1 MDNKM
6 DITFDY
12 VSDFKLGIVIY
23 HNVLPKSL
31 RLIERL
37 EETIGE
43 STTPTY
49 MWKEALVGDYQS
61 MPEYRNCFDCKIDE
75 IRAKSAPPQ
84 YSEIY
89 NIWKDTTDPLVACL
103 RHYESLVN
111 VKTEYMEAI
120 NYVKYG
126 VGQHFAV
133 HADHGFSYTC
143 TVSSVMYLNND
154 YEGGEL
160 WFPRF
165 DLKIKP
171 DAGDIIF
178 FPSAYLFQ
186 HASLPVTS
194 GTKYSAVTM
203 FDYNDRH
210 HICTGISQGNYSDKH

>member
-1 MDNKM
+1 M
-6 DITFDY
+6 DITY
-12 VSDFKLGIVIY
+12 EYISDVKLGIVVY
-23 HNVLPKSL
+23 RNVLPTSL

-43 STTPTY
+43 STTHTY

-75 IRAKSAPPQ
+75 VRAKNAPPQ

-89 NIWKDTTDPLVACL
+89 NIWKDTTDPLLVCL

-111 VKTEYMEAI
+111 VKTDYMEAI

-126 VGQHFAV
+126 VGQHFQT
-133 HADHGFSYTC
+133 HADHGFSYIC
-143 TVSSVMYLNND
+143 TVSSVLYLNDD

-160 WFPRF
+160 DFPRF
-165 DLKIKP
+165 GLKFKAT
-171 DAGDIIF
+171 AGDIVF
-178 FPSAYLFQ
+178 FPSSFLFQ

-194 GTKYSAVTM
+194 GVKYSAVTM

-210 HICTGISQGNYSDKH
+210 HTCSNISTENYNAKP